1 MTRYVIAGGYEGKE
15 RLKLLAEVL
24 QPTTL
29 RLLQH
34 NAKLSEGMR
43 CLDVG
48 CGGGFVT
55 ALMADIVG
63 PEGKVVGV
71 DSDEEILTLA
81 RADAET
87 ENRRNVTF
95 LKLDAINQHQHENQ
109 HRHDYYDLVYAR
121 FLLTH
126 LPNPQHCLDS
136 MFRSSKR
143 GGQVV
148 VEDIDFTGSF
158 SYPPN
163 HAFQRHAEL
172 YQQVV
177 TKRGADPN
185 IGPKLPLMLRRAGLT
200 NVQLNIIQPA
210 HFEGD
215 GKLLASITMQRIAAA
230 VVAEKIA
237 SEEEVNEVV
246 EGLNAAAEDKDLLI
260 SLPRI
265 FQVWGTRI

>member
-1 MTRYVIAGGYEGKE
+1 MK
-15 RLKLLAEVL
+15 
-24 QPTTL
+24 
-29 RLLQH
+29 
-34 NAKLSEGMR
+34 

-63 PEGKVVGV
+63 PEGEVVGI
-71 DSDEEILTLA
+71 DADEEILKLA
-81 RADAET
+81 RADAEA
-87 ENRRNVTF
+87 ENTSNVTF
-95 LKLDAINQHQHENQ
+95 VKFDASTQQNSDTANEHRATNQHRVANQHRAANEQFDENQ
-109 HRHDYYDLVYAR
+109 HRAANHRDENQLRHDYYDLVYAR

-126 LPNPQHCLDS
+126 LSNPQHCLDA
-136 MFRSSKR
+136 MIRSCKR
-143 GGQVV
+143 GGQVI
-148 VEDIDFTGSF
+148 VEDIDFTGSL

-185 IGPKLPLMLRRAGLT
+185 IGPKLPLMLRRAGLQI
-200 NVQLNIIQPA
+200 VQLNIVQPA

-215 GKLLASITMQRIAAA
+215 DKLLTSITMQRIAAA
-230 VVAEKIA
+230 VVAENIA
-237 SEEEVNEVV
+237 TEEEVNEVV
-246 EGLNAAAEDKDLLI
+246 DGLNAAAEDKDILI